1 MSFRHP
7 SLLACLGCFAS
18 LGVSMKRWLV
28 VALALIVIAA
38 SLLLV
43 RIRLISPGSK
53 ATEIRSHLIRVP
65 NSAYKYHLCVEA
77 LAFKLATPDNPYK
90 TDETFHDPF
99 RHTDDTI
106 IPRFLGFERNGDTV
120 SFSVKIIF
128 NQIATYNE
136 TISHVRAQD
145 GISIL
150 IPDNQNNLQHSSIPQ
165 FIISNLPTAGRAE
178 IAVIDYTCPEQWKW
192 SVMQT

>member
-1 MSFRHP
+1 
-7 SLLACLGCFAS
+7 
-18 LGVSMKRWLV
+18 MKRWLL
-28 VALALIVIAA
+28 VALALVVIAA

-43 RIRLISPGSK
+43 RLHLNSPGSK
-53 ATEIRSHLIRVP
+53 ASEIRSHLIRVP
-65 NSAYKYHLCVEA
+65 NSAYKYHLCSEA
-77 LAFKLATPDNPYK
+77 LAFKLAAPDNPYK

-106 IPRFLGFERNGDTV
+106 IPRFLGFERSGHTV

-136 TISHVRAQD
+136 TISHVRALD

-165 FIISNLPTAGRAE
+165 LVISNLPTNGGAE
-178 IAVIDYTCPEQWKW
+178 IAVIDYTCPEQWIW
-192 SVMQT
+192 SAMKT